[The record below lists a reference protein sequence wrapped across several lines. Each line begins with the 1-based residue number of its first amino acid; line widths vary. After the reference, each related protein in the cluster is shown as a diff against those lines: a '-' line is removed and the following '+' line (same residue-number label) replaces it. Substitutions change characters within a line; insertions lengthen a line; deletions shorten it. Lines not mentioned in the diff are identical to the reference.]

1 MFYYCEHLPKRVK
14 KQIFSNA
21 KEHGY
26 AIYGAGECDKQYTD
40 ITVDLAPFEWVEMF
54 RNADFVFTGTFHGAV
69 FSILNERPFKVY
81 LTNKSR
87 IKKVGAL
94 LRELHIPNRKI
105 DKNFKFDLEKM
116 RDEIDYD
123 VVNKII
129 DEKREA
135 SIEYL
140 RQVIKEN

>member
-1 MFYYCEHLPKRVK
+1 MQKNMGMQYMGQENV
-14 KQIFSNA
+14 
-21 KEHGY
+21 
-26 AIYGAGECDKQYTD
+26 DKQYTD

-81 LTNKSR
+81 LTNESR

-105 DKNFKFDLEKM
+105 DKNFKFDLRK
-116 RDEIDYD
+116 
-123 VVNKII
+123 K
-129 DEKREA
+129 
-135 SIEYL
+135 
-140 RQVIKEN
+140 